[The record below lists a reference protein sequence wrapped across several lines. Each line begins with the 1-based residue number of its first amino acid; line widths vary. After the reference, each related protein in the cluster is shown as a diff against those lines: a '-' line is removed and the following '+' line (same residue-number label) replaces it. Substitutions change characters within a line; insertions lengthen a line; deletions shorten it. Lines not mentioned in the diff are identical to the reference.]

1 MLFSVAD
8 GNYPIYAKGSNFI
21 PMDAFVTRPTQDST
35 RRLLQSALDSNQNM
49 IRIW

>member
-1 MLFSVAD
+1 MLTHAD
-8 GNYPIYAKGSNFI
+8 GDFPMYAKGSNFI

-35 RRLLQSALDSNQNM
+35 RRLLQSALGDSNQNM